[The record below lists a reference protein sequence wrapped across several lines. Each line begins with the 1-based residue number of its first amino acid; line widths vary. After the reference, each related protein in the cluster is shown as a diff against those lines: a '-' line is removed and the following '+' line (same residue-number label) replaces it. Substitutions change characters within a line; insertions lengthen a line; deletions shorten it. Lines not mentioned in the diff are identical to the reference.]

1 MAPGNFEAHALQG
14 ALRSTPDRAPQLED
28 AFFKSAFSHVRVI
41 ELLLRSQVPE
51 WADRIDFSSLQRLSG
66 EFVDDELR
74 HRYADRVWRGRSIDA
89 GTVYML
95 VLEFQG
101 RPERHMALRTTVYS
115 GLAVQ
120 ELLRHDKE
128 LASGNRDLAIA
139 SLVLHHGDRQ
149 WNAPTRLRD
158 LFHDSAP
165 DTYQVVSRRP
175 PDAPPPTPLDLP
187 QMLLGLA
194 GLSRAQDMRTEL
206 RALMRVVRDC
216 EDEDFDQFLTQT
228 VKALLRSKGM
238 SSEELEEATT
248 MQTVVTAFERSL
260 DEIRQEGHEQGIRQG
275 RKQGIR
281 QGRKQGIEL
290 GRVRV
295 LRELAAR
302 KFGPAVAEE
311 LVRLLDRAPVPERVA
326 RATEALLDCDGA
338 EDFVKRV
345 REAEDGVEHRRP
357 T

>member
-1 MAPGNFEAHALQG
+1 
-14 ALRSTPDRAPQLED
+14 LED

-41 ELLLRSQVPE
+41 ELLLRSQIPE
-51 WADRIDFSSLQRLSG
+51 WADKVDYSSLRRMSG

-74 HRYADRVWRGRSIDA
+74 NRYADRVWRGRSLDA

-95 VLEFQG
+95 LLEFQG
-101 RPERHMALRTTVYS
+101 RPERQMALRTTVYC

-120 ELLRHDKE
+120 ELFRHDKE
-128 LASGNRDLAIA
+128 LASGDRDLAVA

-149 WNAPTRLRD
+149 WNAPTHLRD

-194 GLSRAQDMRTEL
+194 ALSRAQGMRAEL
-206 RALMRVVRDC
+206 RALLRVVRDC
-216 EDEDFDQFLTQT
+216 EDEDLDRFLTGT

-260 DEIRQEGHEQGIRQG
+260 DEIRQEGRKQGIRQGRRQGIRQG

-295 LRELAAR
+295 LSELAAR
-302 KFGPAVAEE
+302 KFGPAVAEDLAE
-311 LVRLLDRAPVPERVA
+311 LLGRTPDPERVA
-326 RATEALLDCDGA
+326 KATEALLECDAA
-338 EDFVKRV
+338 EDFLAKVH
-345 REAEDGVEHRRP
+345 EA
-357 T
+357 

>member
-1 MAPGNFEAHALQG
+1 
-14 ALRSTPDRAPQLED
+14 
-28 AFFKSAFSHVRVI
+28 
-41 ELLLRSQVPE
+41 
-51 WADRIDFSSLQRLSG
+51 
-66 EFVDDELR
+66 
-74 HRYADRVWRGRSIDA
+74 
-89 GTVYML
+89 
-95 VLEFQG
+95 
-101 RPERHMALRTTVYS
+101 MALRTTVYC

-128 LASGNRDLAIA
+128 LARGNRNLAVA
-139 SLVLHHGDRQ
+139 SLVLHHGDRK

-194 GLSRAQDMRTEL
+194 GLSRAQDMRAEL
-206 RALMRVVRDC
+206 RVLLRVVRGC
-216 EDEDFDQFLTQT
+216 EDEDFDRFLTGT

-260 DEIRQEGHEQGIRQG
+260 DEIRQEG
-275 RKQGIR
+275 
-281 QGRKQGIEL
+281 RKQGIEL

-311 LVRLLDRAPVPERVA
+311 LVRLLDRTADPGGVA
-326 RATEALLDCDGA
+326 RATEALLDCDAA
-338 EDFVKRV
+338 EDFVKRI
-345 REAEDGVEHRRP
+345 REA
-357 T
+357 

>member
-1 MAPGNFEAHALQG
+1 M
-14 ALRSTPDRAPQLED
+14 ED
-28 AFFKSAFSHVRVI
+28 AFFKTAFSYVRVI
-41 ELLLRSQVPE
+41 ELLIRSQVPE
-51 WADRIDFSSLQRLSG
+51 WADKIDYSSLQRLSG
-66 EFVDDELR
+66 EFVDDKLR
-74 HRYADRVWRGRSIDA
+74 NRYADRVWMGQSLDP

-115 GLAVQ
+115 ALAVQ

-128 LASGNRDLAIA
+128 LASGDRDLAVV

-194 GLSRAQDMRTEL
+194 GLSRAQDMRAEL
-206 RALMRVVRDC
+206 QELHRVVRDC
-216 EDEDFDQFLTQT
+216 DDADLDRFLTRT
-228 VKALLRSKGM
+228 VKAMLRSKGM
-238 SSEELEEATT
+238 ASEELEEATT

-260 DEIRQEGHEQGIRQG
+260 DEIRQEG
-275 RKQGIR
+275 
-281 QGRKQGIEL
+281 RKQGIEL
-290 GRVRV
+290 GQVRV
-295 LRELAAR
+295 LRQLAAR
-302 KFGPAVAEE
+302 KFGSAVADE
-311 LVRLLDRAPVPERVA
+311 LVRLLGRAPDPERVA
-326 RATEALLDCDGA
+326 RATEALLDCDTA
-338 EDFVKRV
+338 DDFVKRV
-345 REAEDGVEHRRP
+345 RAGGR
-357 T
+357 

>member
-1 MAPGNFEAHALQG
+1 M
-14 ALRSTPDRAPQLED
+14 ED

-51 WADRIDFSSLQRLSG
+51 WADRIDYSSLQRLSG
-66 EFVDDELR
+66 EFVDDKLR
-74 HRYADRVWRGRSIDA
+74 RRYADRVWTGRSLDA

-128 LASGNRDLAIA
+128 LASGERDLAVA

-158 LFHDSAP
+158 LFFNSAP
-165 DTYQVVSRRP
+165 DTYQIVSRRP

-194 GLSRAQDMRTEL
+194 GLSSAQDMRAEL
-206 RALMRVVRDC
+206 RALLRVVRDC
-216 EDEDFDQFLTQT
+216 EDEDLDQFLTHT
-228 VKALLRSKGM
+228 VQALLRSKGM

-248 MQTVVTAFERSL
+248 MQTMVTAFERSL
-260 DEIRQEGHEQGIRQG
+260 DEIRQEG

-302 KFGPAVAEE
+302 KFGPAVAED
-311 LVRLLDRAPVPERVA
+311 LVTLLGRTPDPDRVA
-326 RATEALLDCDGA
+326 RATEALLDCDAA

-345 REAEDGVEHRRP
+345 REA
-357 T
+357 

>member
-1 MAPGNFEAHALQG
+1 M
-14 ALRSTPDRAPQLED
+14 ED
-28 AFFKSAFSHVRVI
+28 AFFKSAFSDVRMVEFLI
-41 ELLLRSQVPE
+41 RSQVPE
-51 WADRIDFSSLQRLSG
+51 WADRIDYSSLQRLSG
-66 EFVDDELR
+66 EFVDGKLR
-74 HRYADRVWRGRSIDA
+74 HRYADRVWSGRSLDA

-120 ELLRHDKE
+120 ELIRHDKE
-128 LASGNRDLAIA
+128 LARGDRHLAIA
-139 SLVLHHGDRQ
+139 SLVLHHGDRR

-194 GLSRAQDMRTEL
+194 GLSRAQDLRAEL
-206 RALMRVVRDC
+206 RVLLRVVRGC
-216 EDEDFDQFLTQT
+216 EDEDFDRFLTGT

-260 DEIRQEGHEQGIRQG
+260 DEIRQEG

-281 QGRKQGIEL
+281 QGREQG
-290 GRVRV
+290 RASV
-295 LRELAAR
+295 LRQLAAR

-311 LVRLLDRAPVPERVA
+311 LVRLLDRTADSGGVA
-326 RATEALLDCDGA
+326 RATEALLDCDAA
-338 EDFVKRV
+338 EDFLAKV
-345 REAEDGVEHRRP
+345 REA
-357 T
+357 